1 MFEIYHDI
9 FAVVTECTGPMYG
22 QNCNLS
28 CGHCIMSEQ
37 CHHINGTCMSGC
49 DIGYHGLH
57 CTEGKHQSNNSNTV
71 VFFWFWKSIH
81 IFSNC
86 QSLQYKK
93 ANILLTCA
101 ALLTQYKSNLYNIQQ
116 YF

>member
-9 FAVVTECTGPMYG
+9 FAVVTECTGLMYG

-57 CTEGKHQSNNSNTV
+57 CTEGKTSG
-71 VFFWFWKSIH
+71 
-81 IFSNC
+81 
-86 QSLQYKK
+86 
-93 ANILLTCA
+93 
-101 ALLTQYKSNLYNIQQ
+101 Q
-116 YF
+116 YFKYGCFLLILKVNTYIFKLSKFAV

>member
-1 MFEIYHDI
+1 MTYIYITNWRCLVYHDI
-9 FAVVTECTGPMYG
+9 FAVVTECTGLMYG

-57 CTEGKHQSNNSNTV
+57 CTEGKTSGQ
-71 VFFWFWKSIH
+71 
-81 IFSNC
+81 
-86 QSLQYKK
+86 
-93 ANILLTCA
+93 
-101 ALLTQYKSNLYNIQQ
+101 
-116 YF
+116 